1 MQIDLVTSRV
11 LSIGAVHYLAT
22 SDHTRVLPGKLE
34 IDEKLEV
41 FQELSAQKAWGIIMA
56 IKSSEDSPE
65 A

>member
-22 SDHTRVLPGKLE
+22 LNHTWVLSGELE
-34 IDEKLEV
+34 IDEKLEI
-41 FQELSAQKAWGIIMA
+41 FQELSTQKAWGIVTA
-56 IKSSEDSPE
+56 IKSSEDSSV